1 MIDMVEQMAER
12 LAGRRIVDAALA
24 EARPGSMRDAYLL
37 SVPPAEFR
45 ARLEGVTVVAA
56 YAKHRHVMLE
66 TDGGTGLDV
75 WDVYGRILLIAP
87 GAKIP
92 GHPPVALGLDDGAT
106 WIVLPGVWGALRLA
120 PNDELRAF
128 RDSSSPDVL
137 EATSAAFTPAALS
150 ELLHRDEFRGEII
163 KQALSKIGAPGI
175 MSVMGAYNQEVLYRA
190 RIHPKRQAQGL
201 APDEIAALH
210 GAIRDVVREALAAGG
225 RATERDL
232 FDRPGGFVPA
242 VSQET
247 EGRPCPVCGTAI
259 ARAKMGGAGKYYI
272 CPGCQ
277 VPGGR

>member
-1 MIDMVEQMAER
+1 MIDMVEAQVIAGQMAER

-210 GAIRDVVREALAAGG
+210 GAIRDVV
-225 RATERDL
+225 
-232 FDRPGGFVPA
+232 PA